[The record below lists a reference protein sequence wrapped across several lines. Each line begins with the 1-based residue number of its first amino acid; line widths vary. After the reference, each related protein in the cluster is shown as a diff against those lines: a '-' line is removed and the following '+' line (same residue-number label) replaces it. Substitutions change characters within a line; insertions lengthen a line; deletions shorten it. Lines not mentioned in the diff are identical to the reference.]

1 MAKRLPRRA
10 PQRVAPAAKVGRA
23 VVVNVGLDRLDDALA
38 DTDRALELDPSIE
51 FAALNREQ
59 ILGMISLR
67 DQQAG

>member
-1 MAKRLPRRA
+1 M
-10 PQRVAPAAKVGRA
+10 
-23 VVVNVGLDRLDDALA
+23 NVGLDRLDDALA
-38 DTDRALELDPSIE
+38 DTDRALELDPSLE